1 MSKSTNEVDIM
12 PIKIVIADDH
22 ALLRQGIRNV
32 LELEED
38 FQVIGEAGDGEEAV
52 ERAATLKP
60 DILLLDINMPK
71 MNGLEVIRQM
81 IDQHTKVRI
90 IVLTMHDDENYVIEV
105 IKAGAVGYLL
115 KDIEPGMLV
124 KAIRTVYEGESFIYP
139 TLAKKLFG
147 EINRQHVK
155 NLEAARVLA
164 RTKDERLSYRELEV
178 LEMVCKGKSNQDV
191 AKILFLSEKTV
202 KNHLTNIFR
211 KISVTDR
218 TQAVLYAI
226 KNKLVVLE

>member
-1 MSKSTNEVDIM
+1 MR
-12 PIKIVIADDH
+12 IKIVIADDH

-32 LELEED
+32 LELEAD
-38 FQVIGEAGDGEEAV
+38 LQVIGEAGDGEEAV
-52 ERAATLKP
+52 EKVVALVP

-71 MNGLEVIRQM
+71 INGLEVIRR
-81 IDQHTKVRI
+81 VRQQQKMVKI
-90 IVLTMHDDENYVIEV
+90 IVLTMHDDENYVLEV

-124 KAIRTVYEGESFIYP
+124 KAIRVVYEGESFIYP
-139 TLAKKLFG
+139 SLAKKLFG
-147 EINRQHVK
+147 EINRQHIRD
-155 NLEAARVLA
+155 LEVSKVLE
-164 RTKDERLSYRELEV
+164 RSKEERLSYREIEV
-178 LEMVCKGKSNQDV
+178 LEMVCKGMSNQEV
-191 AKILFLSEKTV
+191 AKSLFLSEKTV

-226 KNKLVVLE
+226 KNKIVVID

>member
-1 MSKSTNEVDIM
+1 VDVV
-12 PIKIVIADDH
+12 PIKIMIADDH

-38 FQVIGEAGDGEEAV
+38 FEVIGEAGDGEQAV
-52 ERAATLKP
+52 EKALELAP

-71 MNGLEVIRQM
+71 YSGLEVIRHIVARQG
-81 IDQHTKVRI
+81 KVRI
-90 IVLTMHDDENYVIEV
+90 IVLTMHDDENYVMEV
-105 IKAGAVGYLL
+105 IKAGGVGYLL

-124 KAIRTVYEGESFIYP
+124 RAIRTVYEGESFIYP

-155 NLEAARVLA
+155 NLDH
-164 RTKDERLSYRELEV
+164 TKQVDRAKFERLSYREVEV

-191 AKILFLSEKTV
+191 AKNLFLSEKTI

-211 KISVTDR
+211 KIGVTDR

-226 KNKLVVLE
+226 KNKIVTID